1 MFLVEEIKMQKFHFM
16 LSFKFQNN
24 QIINRDTFVK
34 MIELK
39 NSFRSSKLSVLGE
52 GECISMDVRAIL

>member
-39 NSFRSSKLSVLGE
+39 NSFRSSKLSVLG
-52 GECISMDVRAIL
+52 GAYTFMDVRAIL